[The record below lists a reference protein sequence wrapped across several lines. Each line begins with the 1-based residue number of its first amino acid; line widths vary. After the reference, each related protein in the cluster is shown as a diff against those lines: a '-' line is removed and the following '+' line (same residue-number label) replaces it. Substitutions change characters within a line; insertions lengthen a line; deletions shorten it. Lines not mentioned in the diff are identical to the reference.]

1 MKTFVIGDIHGCFEQ
16 LQELLEVINPDLRED
31 RLIMLGDYIDRGPNS
46 YLTLQKVIKLQKEFG
61 AQHVVLLR
69 GNHEQMALDYLHN
82 PNFSSNWR
90 YNGGDSTLAD
100 FQKHSD
106 DLANYEGFLEGLAFY
121 FEDEHFVYVH
131 GRIRQGIR
139 LSQQK
144 ASDLLWI
151 RDGFFLNPV
160 SEKKP
165 VIFGHTPTRWIN
177 GTWKPFIQQNRI
189 GIDTGCIYGGF
200 LSAVV
205 IEEGVIKEIR
215 QVGNNSSAA

>member
-16 LQELLEVINPDLRED
+16 LQKLLKVINPDLKKD

-46 YLTLQKVIKLQKEFG
+46 YLTLQKVSNLQKKFG
-61 AQHVVLLR
+61 DQHVVLLR

-82 PNFSSNWR
+82 PTFSSNWR

-100 FQKHSD
+100 FRKHGV
-106 DLANYEGFLEGLAFY
+106 DLANYEDFLQGLPCY
-121 FEDEHFVYVH
+121 FEDDHFVYVH
-131 GRIRQGIR
+131 GGIRQGIR

-144 ASDLLWI
+144 ASDLLWL
-151 RDGFFLNPV
+151 REEFFLNPA
-160 SEKKP
+160 SETKP
-165 VIFGHTPTRWIN
+165 VIFGHTPTRTIT
-177 GTWKPFIQQNRI
+177 GAWKPFIRQNRI

-205 IEEGVIKEIR
+205 LEDGVIKDIR
-215 QVGNNSSAA
+215 QVGNNSAA

>member
-1 MKTFVIGDIHGCFEQ
+1 MKTFVIGDIHGCLEQ
-16 LQELLEVINPDLRED
+16 LQELLEVISPDLRKD

-46 YLTLQKVIKLQKEFG
+46 YLTLQKVIKLQEEFG

-82 PNFSSNWR
+82 PSYRLNWR

-100 FQKHSD
+100 FQKHGD
-106 DLANYEGFLEGLAFY
+106 DLTNYEGFLQGLPCY

-131 GRIRQGIR
+131 GGIRQGIS

-151 RDGFFLNPV
+151 RDEFFLNPA
-160 SEKKP
+160 SETKP

-189 GIDTGCIYGGF
+189 GIDTGCIFGGF

-205 IEEGVIKEIR
+205 LEEGVIKEIR
-215 QVGNNSSAA
+215 QVGNNNSAA